1 MSFAKISSARRKGEA
16 SANELLARLGRIS
29 APVPIREIAI
39 AEGCVVRSS
48 MLAAD
53 LSGMA
58 FIKDGQ
64 KHIIYNAAHH
74 TNRQRFTIAHEL
86 GHHVMDEAV
95 LRRSV
100 HVDRGVLRRDNLASA
115 GIDKMEI
122 AANAFAATIL
132 MPDSLVREACSD
144 SIDLEDDATVARL
157 AKAFGV
163 SPAAFTNRVLNL
175 SID

>member
-1 MSFAKISSARRKGEA
+1 MSYAKISNARRKGEDF
-16 SANELLARLGRIS
+16 ANELLARLGKLS

-39 AEGCVVRSS
+39 AEGCIVRSS

-86 GHHVMDEAV
+86 GHHIMDESV
-95 LRRSV
+95 LKRSV

-122 AANAFAATIL
+122 AANAFAASIL
-132 MPDSLVREACSD
+132 MPETLVRDACPA
-144 SIDLEDDATVARL
+144 SIDLEDDTTVIRL

-163 SPAAFTNRVLNL
+163 SPTAFTNRILNL
-175 SID
+175 SIG

>member
-1 MSFAKISSARRKGEA
+1 MSYAKISSARRRGE
-16 SANELLARLGRIS
+16 SFANNLLARLGKLS
-29 APVPIREIAI
+29 VPVPIREIAI

-74 TNRQRFTIAHEL
+74 ANRQRFTIAHEL
-86 GHHVMDEAV
+86 GHHIMDEAV
-95 LRRSV
+95 LKRSV

-115 GIDKMEI
+115 GIDKIEI
-122 AANAFAATIL
+122 AANAFAASIL
-132 MPDSLVREACSD
+132 MPETLVRDVCPD
-144 SIDLEDDATVARL
+144 SIDLEDDVIVTRL
-157 AKAFGV
+157 ARAFGV
-163 SPAAFTNRVLNL
+163 STAAFTNRVLNL
-175 SID
+175 SLD